1 MADDLL
7 PATVDDVLKKL
18 TATNQFGI
26 DVLVDLEKQIEVK
39 LFLTLNFHSKS
50 IVTPPSSSI
59 YKSAD
64 LQNLFLIIKIGKLSS
79 SALTLKYYNFNTINA
94 ISSNNRNL

>member
-39 LFLTLNFHSKS
+39 LFLTLNVHS
-50 IVTPPSSSI
+50 
-59 YKSAD
+59 
-64 LQNLFLIIKIGKLSS
+64 
-79 SALTLKYYNFNTINA
+79 
-94 ISSNNRNL
+94 